1 VEAVVGAGEAFV
13 VGHRQLGAKLLIVLA
28 DGFEDGAL
36 VFGGGIGGDRISKSG
51 WVSNCGLASSPT
63 PRTRAVGFEGFA
75 QLRQLPAAWLQHPA
89 RLPHRRRRH
98 HQAAR
103 LQVAQLLLMGL
114 KLRVGLG
121 RAAGHGD
128 WRWTEVV
135 CWGQLVFRK
144 VQEFRVSYR
153 IRLLQSDEGWSV
165 SCLDLPGCHSQGDS
179 REEALANIR
188 EAITLWLEV
197 EAEEAGVKHVETLEL
212 AM

>member
-1 VEAVVGAGEAFV
+1 
-13 VGHRQLGAKLLIVLA
+13 L
-28 DGFEDGAL
+28 
-36 VFGGGIGGDRISKSG
+36 
-51 WVSNCGLASSPT
+51 
-63 PRTRAVGFEGFA
+63 
-75 QLRQLPAAWLQHPA
+75 
-89 RLPHRRRRH
+89 
-98 HQAAR
+98 
-103 LQVAQLLLMGL
+103 
-114 KLRVGLG
+114 
-121 RAAGHGD
+121 
-128 WRWTEVV
+128 
-135 CWGQLVFRK
+135 FRK